1 MMDMKGIEGEPQTR
15 PQAGEDMQQHAGIE
29 AAGIADHKP
38 AGGWKVSPQA
48 GLDPAVQGGGRFPG
62 TGGIAPVLGNHS
74 FMSGHERRG
83 QARPSLN
90 LP

>member
-1 MMDMKGIEGEPQTR
+1 
-15 PQAGEDMQQHAGIE
+15 
-29 AAGIADHKP
+29 
-38 AGGWKVSPQA
+38 VSPQA